1 MVTGHRKLKTRTYL
15 LISTRGEVTGP
26 LKRLMADRI
35 HVWTVYDE
43 SDETNV
49 ASPGRAT
56 AFLDWAYTERED
68 QAARVIR
75 GYRFDRTAF

>member
-1 MVTGHRKLKTRTYL
+1 
-15 LISTRGEVTGP
+15 
-26 LKRLMADRI
+26 MADRI

-68 QAARVIR
+68 QATRVIR